1 MLEEAIAAVSSK
13 KLSLP
18 EEPVEE
24 ESWKFQV
31 GKYYSG
37 VDFEFAKV
45 YMNAWVH
52 FYLKDEYLR
61 QFYNGAASVQ
71 EQQAIL
77 TGLIDEVTSKL

>member
-31 GKYYSG
+31 
-37 VDFEFAKV
+37 
-45 YMNAWVH
+45 
-52 FYLKDEYLR
+52 
-61 QFYNGAASVQ
+61 
-71 EQQAIL
+71 
-77 TGLIDEVTSKL
+77 